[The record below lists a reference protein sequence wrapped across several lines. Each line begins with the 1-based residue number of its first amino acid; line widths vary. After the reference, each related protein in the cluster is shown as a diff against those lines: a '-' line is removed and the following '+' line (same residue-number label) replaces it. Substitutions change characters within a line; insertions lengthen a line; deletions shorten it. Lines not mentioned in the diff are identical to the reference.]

1 MSTEGNKALIRRHTE
16 ELWNQGKLDIAREI
30 HASDIVFHDASSPEL
45 RGSEAYGQFVATY
58 RTAFPDLHFTIEDM
72 FAAGDKVAERWTC
85 VGTHQGELMGIPP
98 TGKQVTTTG
107 IDIFRIADG
116 KIAEE
121 WVNWS
126 TLAMLQQLGV
136 IPPMGEG

>member
-1 MSTEGNKALIRRHTE
+1 MSAEENMALVRRHTE
-16 ELWNQGKLDIAREI
+16 EFWNKGKLDISGKV
-30 HASDIVFHDASSPEL
+30 HASDIVFHDALSPEL
-45 RGSEAYGQFVATY
+45 RGSEAYKQFVTMY
-58 RTAFPDLHFTIEDM
+58 RTAFPDLHFTTEDM
-72 FAAGDKVAERWTC
+72 IAAGDRVVTRWTC
-85 VGTHQGELMGIPP
+85 VGTHHGELMGIPP
-98 TGKQVTTTG
+98 TGKRSTTTG

-136 IPPMGEG
+136 IPPMG